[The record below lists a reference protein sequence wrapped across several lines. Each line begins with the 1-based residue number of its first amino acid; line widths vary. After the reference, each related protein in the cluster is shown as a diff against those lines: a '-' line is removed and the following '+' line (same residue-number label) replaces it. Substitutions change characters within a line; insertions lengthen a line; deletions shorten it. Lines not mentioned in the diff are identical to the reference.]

1 MANKYKSV
9 QKTVEAIQFTFDTLK
24 DIYLWLDYRDVSYYV
39 KSRVLSGTVT
49 GKDNT
54 KYGVAK
60 EDYIVKSSDGTIQ
73 VMKPDVFKKE
83 YIKAE

>member
-1 MANKYKSV
+1 MADKYKSV

-49 GKDNT
+49 GK
-54 KYGVAK
+54 
-60 EDYIVKSSDGTIQ
+60 EL
-73 VMKPDVFKKE
+73 
-83 YIKAE
+83 